1 MTTELTLR
9 FIRKIVGS
17 DDLHAR
23 IAVLPRPLIFTN
35 GVFDVLHRGHVTV
48 LAQARALGASL
59 VVGVNGDASVKRLG
73 KGEDRPINVE
83 DDRIALVAALE
94 SVDLV
99 TRFDEDTP
107 YELIEAIRP
116 DVIVKGGDYDMESL
130 AESRLV
136 HTWGGSA
143 VAIPFVHARSTSAM
157 LARIRAAE
165 SRTS

>member
-1 MTTELTLR
+1 MTTELTLP

-23 IAVLPRPLIFTN
+23 VAALPRPLIFTN

-59 VVGVNGDASVKRLG
+59 VVGVNSDASVRRLG
-73 KGEDRPINVE
+73 KGSDRPINVE
-83 DDRIALVAALE
+83 DDRIAMLAALE
-94 SVDLV
+94 AVDLV

-107 YELIEAIRP
+107 YALIEAIRP
-116 DVIVKGGDYDMESL
+116 DVIVKGGDYDMASL
-130 AESRLV
+130 PETRLV

-157 LARIRAAE
+157 LERIRAAA
-165 SRTS
+165 SKTP